1 MAEIGQVS
9 EQRFN
14 NKKFYR
20 KMLAIALPVMVQ
32 NFISSLLNLIDTVMV
47 GRLGEVEIAAVGI
60 ANQYFFFFNMFLIGL
75 CAGCSVFI
83 AQFWGKKDI
92 ANIKRIVGI
101 GLVSVV
107 LISSVFIFIGFL
119 SPAKVM
125 ALFTNDNL
133 VIELGAD
140 YLQIVLVSYLF
151 TGITFVIALLCVL

>member
-60 ANQYFFFFNMFLIGL
+60 ANQYFFFFNMFLIEY
-75 CAGCSVFI
+75 FHEN
-83 AQFWGKKDI
+83 F
-92 ANIKRIVGI
+92 
-101 GLVSVV
+101 
-107 LISSVFIFIGFL
+107 
-119 SPAKVM
+119 
-125 ALFTNDNL
+125 
-133 VIELGAD
+133 
-140 YLQIVLVSYLF
+140 
-151 TGITFVIALLCVL
+151 